1 MKGRFFWSVAP
12 WGIALRVGV
21 FVVVW
26 ALANAVHHQSAI
38 VALCC
43 GGGAVL

>member
-1 MKGRFFWSVAP
+1 MKRRFFWSVAP

-21 FVVVW
+21 FVAVW
-26 ALANAVHHQSAI
+26 ALASAVHDHSDI

-43 GGGAVL
+43 SGVNL